1 MFGSKSRLIRALEQ
15 RIAEKHNHIHLV
27 QTVSQTVASWLLIG
41 VKEPGSSYFVEI
53 EAKHT
58 KPGKL
63 EFLLRSAGAE
73 SPSDRAERYEQMIRE
88 FKKTETITHNKCPTC
103 GEIGRVVTRRKP

>member
-1 MFGSKSRLIRALEQ
+1 VRSKR
-15 RIAEKHNHIHLV
+15 RIAEKHDHIHLV

-41 VKEPGSSYFVEI
+41 VKEPDSSYFVEI

-63 EFLLRSAGAE
+63 EFLLRPRLQTVVARLFESAATDRSAPALCTIRPGELLLLRQDAE
-73 SPSDRAERYEQMIRE
+73 IDGERDS
-88 FKKTETITHNKCPTC
+88 
-103 GEIGRVVTRRKP
+103 